1 MRGWGA
7 AGLLACVALSGCSFV
22 PAYVRPAAPV
32 PAQWRDQA
40 VESADTSLPAWEQ
53 VFNDPQLRE
62 LIGEALEHNRDL
74 RIAVQHIDEAR
85 ALFGVARADL
95 FPTLGIQ
102 GATQRQQLSALDSPT
117 GERVISEQ
125 GRFRLGVG
133 ITAYEVDLWGRVQA
147 LRDSAGQ
154 QLVASE
160 EDARA
165 AQISLVGEV
174 AGTYYEALTY
184 LALRMQHGDL
194 HDAGER
200 ALQLIEKRHGQGLA
214 SELEVRQAR
223 SLVLGLA
230 AEQASAERGFV
241 LALNRL
247 ELLTGSNVQAS
258 RLQATALEMEQ
269 PVAPVAA
276 GLTSTLLT
284 RRPDIRAAEARLK
297 AFNANIG
304 AARAAYLP
312 RISLT
317 GVLGFSSPQLN
328 QLFRGGAR
336 AWSFSPEVTVPLFDR
351 GRRASNLALARV
363 QRDIAVSQY
372 ERAIQ
377 QAFRE
382 VADAL
387 GARGPLEREVA
398 TQRLRVAN
406 EVRRVE
412 LAILLYEEGLDS
424 YLEVLDAQRSLSA
437 AQQGFV
443 RTRLAGLSNAVSL
456 YKALGGG
463 WSAI

>member
-1 MRGWGA
+1 MNAWGL
-7 AGLLACVALSGCSFV
+7 GVLTTCLWVSGCSFV
-22 PAYVRPAAPV
+22 PTYVRPPAPV
-32 PAQWRDQA
+32 AAQWREPPATQQEA
-40 VESADTSLPAWEQ
+40 ALPAWEQ
-53 VFNDPQLRE
+53 VFNDAQLQG
-62 LIGEALEHNRDL
+62 LIGQALEHNRDL
-74 RIAVQHIDEAR
+74 RIAVQRIDESR
-85 ALFGVARADL
+85 ALFGLARSEWL
-95 FPTLGIQ
+95 PTLGVQ

-117 GERVISEQ
+117 GRRVIGEQ

-133 ITAYEVDLWGRVQA
+133 ITAYELDLWGRVQA
-147 LRDSAGQ
+147 LRDSAAQ
-154 QLVASE
+154 HLLASE

-165 AQISLVGEV
+165 VQISLVGEV
-174 AGTYYEALTY
+174 AGSYYDALTY
-184 LALRMQHGDL
+184 LDL
-194 HDAGER
+194 QGQQGTLLSTGER
-200 ALQLIEKRHGQGLA
+200 SLGLMEKRQGQGLA

-230 AEQASAERGFV
+230 AEQAGAERAYV

-247 ELLTGSNVQAS
+247 ELLTGAPLQAS
-258 RLQATALEMEQ
+258 LLQVRALDVQQ
-269 PVAPVAA
+269 PVAQVAA

-284 RRPDIRAAEARLK
+284 QRPDIRAAEARLK

-317 GVLGFSSPQLN
+317 GALGLSSPQLDR
-328 QLFRGGAR
+328 LFRGGAK
-336 AWSFSPEVTVPLFDR
+336 AWSFAPEVTVPLFDL
-351 GRRASNLALARV
+351 GRREANLALAKA

-372 ERAIQ
+372 EGAIQ

-387 GARGPLEREVA
+387 GARGPLGRELA
-398 TQRLRVAN
+398 TQRLRVDN
-406 EVRRVE
+406 EARRVE
-412 LAILLYEEGLDS
+412 LATLLYEEGLNS

-443 RTRLAGLSNAVSL
+443 RTRLAHLSNSVSL

-463 WSAI
+463 WG

>member
-1 MRGWGA
+1 
-7 AGLLACVALSGCSFV
+7 VALSACSFI
-22 PAYVRPAAPV
+22 PTYVRPEVPV
-32 PAQWRDQA
+32 PAQWREQPGDRTVA
-40 VESADTSLPAWEQ
+40 ALPSWEH
-53 VFNDPQLRE
+53 VFNDAHLRE
-62 LIGEALEHNRDL
+62 LIGQALEHNRDL
-74 RIAVQHIDEAR
+74 RIAVQRIQEAR
-85 ALFGVARADL
+85 AVFGVARADL
-95 FPTLGIQ
+95 LPTLGSQ
-102 GATQRQQLSALDSPT
+102 GASQRQQLSALDSPS
-117 GERVISEQ
+117 GERVITEQ

-147 LRDSAGQ
+147 LRDSAGE
-154 QLVASE
+154 QLRASE

-184 LALRMQHGDL
+184 LGLQAQQGALL
-194 HDAGER
+194 SAAER
-200 ALQLIEKRHGQGLA
+200 ALLLIEKRHGQGLA
-214 SELEVRQAR
+214 SELEVCQAR

-230 AEQASAERGFV
+230 AEQASAERAHV
-241 LALNRL
+241 VALNRL
-247 ELLTGSNVQAS
+247 ELLTGAD
-258 RLQATALEMEQ
+258 LQAVPLRAAALDVHQ

-284 RRPDIRAAEARLK
+284 QRPDIRAAEARLK
-297 AFNANIG
+297 SFNANIG

-312 RISLT
+312 RLSLT
-317 GVLGFSSPQLN
+317 GVLGFSSPQLD

-336 AWSFSPEVTVPLFDR
+336 AWSFSPEVTVPLFDL
-351 GRRASNLALARV
+351 GRRASNLALARA
-363 QRDIAVSQY
+363 QRDIAVSHY

-387 GARGPLEREVA
+387 GARGPLERELA

-406 EVRRVE
+406 ETRRVE
-412 LAILLYEEGLDS
+412 LATLLYAEGLDS

-437 AQQGFV
+437 AQQGLV

-463 WSAI
+463 WSI